1 MSTSSVNV
9 SSTAGSPISIAGLA
23 SGLNTT
29 AIISALMAVEREP
42 VTHLTDEQARVQGE
56 QTQLQTIQTSLQT
69 LAGAVSE
76 FGLPGLF
83 EESQTVTSS
92 EPARV
97 SAAATVG
104 AAVGGYEVEV
114 TQLANSAQRT
124 FTFTSPKSEDTI
136 TIEGHEFKLKAE
148 GTAKELAQAIN
159 SESKAGVFAAALE
172 NGTIVLSSRKTGESE
187 GEFIKVSDA
196 GGTLVE
202 KAGTAK
208 AGQDAKYKV
217 DEVEMTSASNV
228 VSDAI
233 PGVTLTLS
241 GLTPQGPVTID
252 VQPPGPNVTAL
263 EGQVN
268 AFIKTYNTTV
278 EAIEKQLNTKP
289 PVKPQTASEFASG
302 TLFGDL
308 ELTNVLSDM
317 RQTMYETIPG
327 LEGEMSSPLDIGI
340 STGAGTG
347 GATSQASLNGMLQLN
362 ATKLTEALKTNPTGV
377 QKMLE
382 QWSSGLQKT
391 INDAAA
397 PGGSIEGRVNV
408 DLSEVTQITSQITTM
423 NELLANREKALQ
435 HTYAELEAVISQ
447 NNAQD
452 AFLTKQAES
461 LGNSNSSSS
470 G

>member
-29 AIISALMAVEREP
+29 EIIAALMGVEREP
-42 VTHLTDEQARVQGE
+42 VTHLSDEQARVQGE

-69 LAGAVSE
+69 LDGAVSE

-97 SAAATVG
+97 GAAAVVG

-124 FTFTSPKSEDTI
+124 FTFTSPTSEDTI
-136 TIEGHEFKLKAE
+136 TIEGHEFKLKA
-148 GTAKELAQAIN
+148 GGSAKELAESIN

-172 NGTIVLSSRKTGESE
+172 NGTIVLSSRATGESA

-202 KAGTAK
+202 TAGSAK
-208 AGQDAKYKV
+208 AGQDAKFKV
-217 DEVEMTSASNV
+217 DEVEQTSASNI

-241 GLTPQGPVTID
+241 SLTQQGPVTID

-263 EGQVN
+263 EGKVN

-278 EAIEKQLNTKP
+278 EAIEKQLSTKP
-289 PVKPQTASEFASG
+289 PVKPQNASEFASG

-317 RQTMYETIPG
+317 RETMYETIPG

-347 GATSQASLNGMLQLN
+347 GATSQASLNGILQLN
-362 ATKLTEALKTNPTGV
+362 ATKLTEAVKTNPTGV

-382 QWSSGLQKT
+382 QWSTGLQKT
-391 INDAAA
+391 INDAAG

-423 NELLANREKALQ
+423 DEALARREKALQ
-435 HTYAELEAVISQ
+435 QTYANLEAVISQ
-447 NNAQD
+447 NNDQD
-452 AFLTKQAES
+452 AFLTKQAETLS
-461 LGNSNSSSS
+461 GNSSSS

>member
-1 MSTSSVNV
+1 MSSSSLNV
-9 SSTAGSPISIAGLA
+9 SSAAGSPISIAGLA

-29 AIISALMAVEREP
+29 AIIAALMGVEREP
-42 VTHLTDEQARVQGE
+42 VTHLSDQQARVQGE

-97 SAAATVG
+97 GAAATVG

-124 FTFTSPKSEDTI
+124 FTFTSPTSEDTI
-136 TIEGHEFKLKAE
+136 TVEGHEFKLKA
-148 GTAKELAQAIN
+148 GGSAKELAESIN

-172 NGTIVLSSRKTGESE
+172 NGTIVLSSRATGEST

-202 KAGTAK
+202 KAGAAK
-208 AGQDAKYKV
+208 AGQDAKFKV
-217 DEVEMTSASNV
+217 DEVEQTSASNI

-241 GLTPQGPVTID
+241 SLTQQGPVTID

-263 EGQVN
+263 EGKVN

-289 PVKPQTASEFASG
+289 PVKPQNASEFASG

-317 RQTMYETIPG
+317 RETMYEAIPG

-347 GATSQASLNGMLQLN
+347 GATSQASLNGILQLN
-362 ATKLTEALKTNPTGV
+362 ATKLTEAVKTNPTGV

-382 QWSSGLQKT
+382 QWSTGLQKT
-391 INDAAA
+391 INDAGG

-423 NELLANREKALQ
+423 NEALARREKALQ
-435 HTYAELEAVISQ
+435 QTYANLEAVISQ
-447 NNAQD
+447 NNNQD
-452 AFLTKQAES
+452 AFLTKQAETLS
-461 LGNSNSSSS
+461 GSNGSS